1 MEQPAREGESPV
13 SEARA
18 DPAGSRVPRDTG
30 NPVGTSREPETLCL
44 QAVEVLLKYDRV
56 LFVER
61 SGELR
66 VLARLST
73 SGAEPQGN
81 QVLRGRFSQYVQAR
95 NRVTYPC
102 PG

>member
-1 MEQPAREGESPV
+1 M
-13 SEARA
+13 
-18 DPAGSRVPRDTG
+18 
-30 NPVGTSREPETLCL
+30 
-44 QAVEVLLKYDRV
+44 EVLLKYDRV

-81 QVLRGRFSQYVQAR
+81 QVLTGRFSQYVQAR
-95 NRVTYPC
+95 NRVTYPY